1 MLQLKQIT
9 IKPHLTHNGKI
20 FADVL
25 ISMPISKILKTGLPL
40 LKKTYSE
47 NEQIK
52 PGFIEATRN
61 EISNGFGK
69 TKQTNY

>member
-1 MLQLKQIT
+1 MLQLKQIAT
-9 IKPHLTHNGKI
+9 KRHLTNNGKI

-25 ISMPISKILKTGLPL
+25 IAMPTSKILKTRLAL

-47 NEQIK
+47 NEQTK

-69 TKQTNY
+69 TKRTNC

>member
-1 MLQLKQIT
+1 
-9 IKPHLTHNGKI
+9 
-20 FADVL
+20 
-25 ISMPISKILKTGLPL
+25 MPISKILKTGLPL